1 MTRTRTWGIAAAT
14 ALLLALV
21 IDRWWIHLCSG
32 HLLFHVDGAEYYY
45 LRALAPFSERSTGS
59 LLMDYHD
66 RRFFL
71 RSFAQVADLAFHG
84 STMPPGVLLHAL
96 QDKAGLPWSTGTL
109 KGAALA
115 YATVSVTLWLALL
128 GGLWRSPGAAWR
140 FAALALLGPAVY
152 VKLNL
157 VHWGTHEQV
166 MVWHAAFLLAVGVW
180 LRGEGGAPGNAGL
193 VRALATAAGVGLA
206 CALLALLNYSL
217 LLPGLF
223 TLAWITVGGAHS
235 RFKDQGIPR
244 MVAGGA
250 GLLAVGA
257 VALALGL
264 GVLARIDL
272 LESVGFSAALWR
284 DDKMDE
290 AMTLASFHG
299 PWQAVSGMGLGA
311 WSLLPAVGVA
321 VSVLVARFRRKACP
335 TPLLFL
341 STYLLVAGAAIAV
354 LPVAYDEFGVWRPR
368 FLAHLW
374 PVSFAVIALWCAA
387 ADDWLRRGVLVGV
400 LAAGLPVQWARLDL
414 ANLGA
419 GSRYDAARLFELT
432 YDEEGVLPPS
442 KLRLSGVSRDFL
454 VGYGILRSYQSM
466 EYWRWTPP
474 RRAARMDHAAIL
486 SQYPGA
492 PGLPEPEGGGG
503 TGRLDAALAAEGI
516 DPDEFYR
523 GAGYAYRV
531 LLPPSRSRHFDD
543 VVAAFPGHAD
553 ALRDG
558 YASEPLP

>member
-1 MTRTRTWGIAAAT
+1 MRTWGTAAAIG
-14 ALLLALV
+14 LLLALV
-21 IDRWWIHLCSG
+21 IDRWWIHQCCG

-59 LLMDYHD
+59 LLMDFHD

-71 RSFAQVADLAFHG
+71 RSFVQVADLAFHG
-84 STMPPGVLLHAL
+84 STMPPGVILHAL
-96 QDKAGLPWSTGTL
+96 QDRAGLPWSTDTL

-115 YATVSVTLWLALL
+115 YATLSVALWLVLL
-128 GGLWRSPGAAWR
+128 GWIWRSPGAAWR

-166 MVWHAAFLLAVGVW
+166 MVWHAAFVLGVGVW
-180 LRGEGGAPGNAGL
+180 LRGEGGVPGRAGL
-193 VRALATAAGVGLA
+193 VRALATAAGIGSI
-206 CALLALLNYSL
+206 CALLALMNYSL

-223 TLAWITVGGAHS
+223 TLGWITVGEAHS
-235 RFKDQGIPR
+235 RFKDRGLPA
-244 MVAGGA
+244 VVGGSGA
-250 GLLAVGA
+250 LIAVGG

-264 GVLARIDL
+264 WILARIDL

-299 PWQAVSGMGLGA
+299 PWQAVTGMGLGT
-311 WSLLPAVGVA
+311 WSLLPAVAVA
-321 VSVLVARFRRKACP
+321 AAVLVARFRRKPCSA
-335 TPLLFL
+335 PLLFL
-341 STYLLVAGAAIAV
+341 SAYLIVAWLAIAV

-374 PVSFAVIALWCAA
+374 PVSFAVIALWCAST
-387 ADDWLRRGVLVGV
+387 DDWLRRGVLVAV
-400 LAAGLPVQWARLDL
+400 LLAGLPVQWARLDL
-414 ANLGA
+414 ANFGA

-432 YDEEGVLPPS
+432 YDEADAFPPS
-442 KLRLSGVSRDFL
+442 RLEMAGASRDFL
-454 VGYGILRSYQSM
+454 VGFGVLRSYQSM
-466 EYWRWTPP
+466 EYWTWTPP

-486 SQYPGA
+486 RQYPGA
-492 PGLPEPEGGGG
+492 PGFPEAEGGGG
-503 TGRLDAALAAEGI
+503 LDAALAAEGL
-516 DPDEFYR
+516 DPAEFYR

-531 LLPPSRSRHFDD
+531 LLPPSRKRHFDD

-553 ALRDG
+553 ALRSG